1 MYLHWLS
8 SFFQLT
14 AKQATEQCVLAFR
27 WYIFMNSTH
36 GGKNNN
42 FFLRL
47 LLRDYRFLTIIKEYL
62 LVPINHRPGNKTV
75 KIFKRNDSPKDALLL
90 EHTRNIYFENTKGR
104 AFVGSPTY
112 TLLIINWNHLFFCLH
127 EYV

>member
-1 MYLHWLS
+1 
-8 SFFQLT
+8 
-14 AKQATEQCVLAFR
+14 
-27 WYIFMNSTH
+27 MNSTH
-36 GGKNNN
+36 GGKSNN

-90 EHTRNIYFENTKGR
+90 EHTTNICFPETLKVGLLWALLYSANELEP
-104 AFVGSPTY
+104 FVFSVNMNVSS
-112 TLLIINWNHLFFCLH
+112 LLLT
-127 EYV
+127 